1 MTGGPVK
8 SNGAIFFQHRAKISR
23 SDRDQAVFPLNSNT
37 IPGFLLVEAMV
48 LEGLGKSLRG
58 VLGRISDASNVN
70 EDLVMEVSKDLQ
82 RALLQADVN
91 VQLVLSITKRV
102 EERALQESPPAGK
115 SAKEHVI
122 RIIYEELVAVL
133 DRGDPLPMKAQR
145 IMMVGLYGQGKTTT
159 TGKLAWQFS
168 KKGFNVGLIAA
179 DVHRPAAYDQL
190 VQLGEKVGVDVHGE
204 PGNDDAPDIVEN
216 GLRRFK
222 DKNLII
228 IDTSGRHGLE
238 EDLIQ
243 ELKDVSAVAKPDERL
258 LVLDSQVGQQAGP
271 QAAAFH
277 EAVGVTGVVLTK
289 MDGTAKGGGA
299 LSAVAQTKAR
309 IVHLGGGEQIR
320 DLEPFD
326 ADRFISR
333 LLGMGD
339 VQSLMELAKDNVTD
353 ADVEQTSRNI
363 MSGKFTLK
371 DMYNQMEA
379 VNKMGPL
386 QKVMSMIPGFS
397 NVEEKMD
404 MEDSQQRLRKYKVI
418 MDSMTDEELD
428 DPRIVKASRAK
439 RIALGAG
446 VRGSDVRDLIKQYNQ
461 SKKMMKGML
470 GNRKMRKQLMKQ
482 VQGGD
487 LGL

>member
-1 MTGGPVK
+1 
-8 SNGAIFFQHRAKISR
+8 
-23 SDRDQAVFPLNSNT
+23 
-37 IPGFLLVEAMV
+37 MV
-48 LEGLGKSLRG
+48 LDGLGKSLRN
-58 VLGRISDASNVN
+58 VLGRITDASNIN
-70 EDLVMEVSKDLQ
+70 EDLIKEVSKDLQ

-91 VQLVLSITKRV
+91 VQLVLAITKKV
-102 EERALQESPPAGK
+102 ESRALEEKPPAGK
-115 SAKEHVI
+115 SAKEHVVK
-122 RIIYEELVAVL
+122 IIYDELVGVL
-133 DRGDPLPMKAQR
+133 DKGQPLAMKAQR

-168 KKGFNVGLIAA
+168 KKGFKVGLIAA

-190 VQLGEKVGVDVHGE
+190 LQLGEKVGVDVYGE
-204 PGNDDAPDIVEN
+204 RGSKDAAQIVEN
-216 GLRRFK
+216 GLRKFK
-222 DKNLII
+222 EKNLII
-228 IDTSGRHGLE
+228 IDTSGRHALE
-238 EDLIQ
+238 DDLIQ
-243 ELKDVSAVAKPDERL
+243 ELKDVSDVAKPDERL

-299 LSAVAQTKAR
+299 LSAVSQTQAR
-309 IVHLGGGEQIR
+309 IVYLGVGEQIR

-326 ADRFISR
+326 ANRFISR

-339 VQSLMELAKDNVTD
+339 IQSLLELAKDNVGD
-353 ADVEQTSRNI
+353 ADVEETARNM

-371 DMYNQMEA
+371 DMYHQMEA

-404 MEDSQQRLRKYKVI
+404 MDESQDRLRKYKVI

-428 DPRIVKASRAK
+428 DPKIIKASRVK
-439 RIALGAG
+439 RISIGSG
-446 VRGSDVRDLIKQYNQ
+446 VNGTDVRELIKQYNQ
-461 SKKMMKGML
+461 SKKMMKGMM

-482 VQGGD
+482 MQSGD

>member
-1 MTGGPVK
+1 
-8 SNGAIFFQHRAKISR
+8 
-23 SDRDQAVFPLNSNT
+23 
-37 IPGFLLVEAMV
+37 MV
-48 LEGLGKSLRG
+48 LEGLGKSLRK
-58 VLGRISDASNVN
+58 VLGRITDASNIN
-70 EDLVMEVSKDLQ
+70 EDLIKEVSKDLQ

-91 VQLVLSITKRV
+91 VQLVLAITKKVETRAL
-102 EERALQESPPAGK
+102 EERPPPGK
-115 SAKEHVI
+115 SAKEHVV
-122 RIIYEELVAVL
+122 RIIYDELVGVL
-133 DRGDPLPMKAQR
+133 NKGQPLPMKAQR

-168 KKGFNVGLIAA
+168 KKGFKVGLIAA

-190 VQLGEKVGVDVHGE
+190 LQLGEKVGVEVYGE
-204 PGNDDAPDIVEN
+204 RGSKNAPQIVEN
-216 GLRRFK
+216 GLRKFK
-222 DKNLII
+222 EKNVII
-228 IDTSGRHGLE
+228 IDTSGRHALE
-238 EDLIQ
+238 DDLIQ
-243 ELKDVSAVAKPDERL
+243 ELKDVSDVAKPDERL

-277 EAVGVTGVVLTK
+277 QAVGVTGVVLTK

-299 LSAVAQTKAR
+299 LSAVSQTQAR
-309 IVHLGGGEQIR
+309 IVYLGVGEQIR

-326 ADRFISR
+326 ANRFISR

-339 VQSLMELAKDNVTD
+339 VQSLLELAKDNVGD
-353 ADVEQTSRNI
+353 ADVEETARNM

-386 QKVMSMIPGFS
+386 KKVMSMIPGFS
-397 NVEEKMD
+397 NVEDKMD
-404 MEDSQQRLRKYKVI
+404 MEDSQERLRKYKVI

-428 DPRIVKASRAK
+428 DPKIIKASRVK
-439 RIALGAG
+439 RIAVGAG
-446 VRGSDVRDLIKQYNQ
+446 VNGSDVRELIKQYNQ
-461 SKKMMKGML
+461 SKKMMKGMM

-482 VQGGD
+482 MQSGD